1 MQERMNIIQA
11 ITARVE
17 IALVPVV
24 VTRVIRVGALVM
36 IVTVIQKI
44 AKASKNLARNLRICN
59 LRPKKVVSLC
69 IREIWLLEHHC
80 CLIAVILLV
89 II

>member
-59 LRPKKVVSLC
+59 LRPKKVVNLC
-69 IREIWLLEHHC
+69 IREIWLLGHHC

>member
-59 LRPKKVVSLC
+59 IRPKKVVSLC
-69 IREIWLLEHHC
+69 IREIWPLGHHC
-80 CLIAVILLV
+80 CPIAVILLV

>member
-17 IALVPVV
+17 IALVPVA

-44 AKASKNLARNLRICN
+44 AKASKKSGTKSSKYAIFDQ
-59 LRPKKVVSLC
+59 KKWPAYAFRKFGFWD
-69 IREIWLLEHHC
+69 I
-80 CLIAVILLV
+80 IAV
-89 II
+89 

>member
-1 MQERMNIIQA
+1 MQERMNIIPA

-17 IALVPVV
+17 IAQAPVV

-59 LRPKKVVSLC
+59 LRPKKVVNLC
-69 IREIWLLEHHC
+69 IREIWLLGHHC